1 MTRPFRV
8 VVAVAA
14 LLSAAAAQAP
24 PDRAQQIA
32 EQQRKVQE
40 ALQQHNADAALAE
53 LHKLAELQPGDPDTE
68 GNIGVL
74 LFFKNQCAEAVP
86 HLKAATA
93 ARADLWRIQ
102 TLAGLCEQKLG
113 DVAAAQ
119 RDLAEAV
126 PHLTDAKI
134 RLEAGIQLAEMEVNA
149 GDNEKAAALLDQLRA
164 ENPAS
169 LPVLYLSYRVHTELA
184 NAAML
189 GMSMV
194 APDSAEMHEAMAHE
208 TMRYGDPAGA
218 IAQYREAI
226 RLNPKLSA
234 AHFELAEVLYVS
246 PNVEDRKQS
255 EREYRTALELNPQ
268 DAQSASRL
276 GEIDAEHG
284 NKEQALAEFKRAID
298 LVPGDVNPK
307 LGISSVLIDLNR
319 GGEALSYLQD
329 AVRVEPD
336 NDSAHYML
344 SRLYWKEGHKEEA
357 QQEMVLYKKYKAMKT
372 KLQEIYKQM
381 RVAPAQMRLSGMSG
395 GQDEQQQK

>member
-1 MTRPFRV
+1 MTRPFA
-8 VVAVAA
+8 VAGIFAA
-14 LLSAAAAQAP
+14 LLAVAAAQAP

-32 EQQRKVQE
+32 EHQRRVQE
-40 ALQQHNADAALAE
+40 YLQQHNADAALAE
-53 LHKLAELQPGDPDTE
+53 LRVLAQLQPGDADTE

-93 ARADLWRIQ
+93 ALAGLWRIQ

-119 RDLAEAV
+119 RDLAEAF
-126 PHLTDAKI
+126 PHLNEAKI
-134 RLEAGIQLAEMEVNA
+134 RLEAGVQLADMEVNA

-184 NAAML
+184 SAAML

-194 APDSAEMHEAMAHE
+194 APDSAEMHEVMAHE
-208 TMRYGDPAGA
+208 SMRYGDPAGA
-218 IAQYREAI
+218 IAQYRQAI

-246 PNVEDRKQS
+246 ANVQDRKDS
-255 EREYRTALELNPQ
+255 EQEYRTALALNPQ

-284 NKEQALAEFKRAID
+284 NKEQALAEFKRAIE
-298 LVPGDVNPK
+298 LAPGDVNPK

-319 GGEALSYLQD
+319 GEEALPYLKD

-344 SRLYWKEGHKEEA
+344 SRLYWKEGRKEDA
-357 QQEMVLYKKYKAMKT
+357 QQELALYKKYKAMKA

-381 RVAPAQMRLSGMSG
+381 RVAPMQMRLGGMSG
-395 GQDEQQQK
+395 GQDEQQK

>member
-1 MTRPFRV
+1 MTSPFRV
-8 VVAVAA
+8 AVAVAA

-24 PDRAQQIA
+24 PDRSQQIA

-40 ALQQHNADAALAE
+40 SLQQHNADAALAE
-53 LHKLAELQPGDPDTE
+53 LRKLAELQPGDPDTE

-93 ARADLWRIQ
+93 ARGDLWRIQ

-113 DVAAAQ
+113 DLSAAQ
-119 RDLAEAV
+119 RDLAEAI

-134 RLEAGIQLAEMEVNA
+134 RLEAGVQLADMEVNA
-149 GDNEKAAALLDQLRA
+149 GDNEKAATLLDQLRA

-194 APDSAEMHEAMAHE
+194 APDSSEMHQVMAHE
-208 TMRYGDPAGA
+208 SMRYGDPTAA

-226 RLNPKLSA
+226 RLNPRISST
-234 AHFELAEVLYVS
+234 HFELAEVLYVS
-246 PNVEDRKQS
+246 ANMEDRKNAEQ
-255 EREYRTALELNPQ
+255 EYRTALSLNPQ

-284 NKEQALAEFKRAID
+284 NKDQALTEFKRAIE
-298 LVPGDVNPK
+298 LAPGDVNPK
-307 LGISSVLIDLNR
+307 LGIANVLIDLNR
-319 GGEALSYLQD
+319 GDEALSYLQD

-336 NDSAHYML
+336 NDNAHYML
-344 SRLYWKEGHKEEA
+344 SRLYWKQGRKEDA
-357 QQEMVLYKKYKAMKT
+357 QQELALYKKYKAMKS

-381 RVAPAQMRLSGMSG
+381 RIAPRPMRLSGTAG
-395 GQDEQQQK
+395 GQDEQPK